1 MYWDVNPEI
10 LQTHTIVGSNAN
22 NELNSGPLYL
32 NGNNATSNVNANIG
46 AGIHLTIYKQ
56 QQQLG
61 FTSLA
66 KTMAKTNY

>member
-1 MYWDVNPEI
+1 MNPEI

-22 NELNSGPLYL
+22 NGLNAGPLYL

-46 AGIHLTIYKQ
+46 TGIHLTIYK